1 MRSSCV
7 EAETWTGQCVFVSI
21 VITIFVQKLID
32 VQDLFLKEKLL
43 LWKLSM

>member
-7 EAETWTGQCVFVSI
+7 EAETWTGCVFVSI